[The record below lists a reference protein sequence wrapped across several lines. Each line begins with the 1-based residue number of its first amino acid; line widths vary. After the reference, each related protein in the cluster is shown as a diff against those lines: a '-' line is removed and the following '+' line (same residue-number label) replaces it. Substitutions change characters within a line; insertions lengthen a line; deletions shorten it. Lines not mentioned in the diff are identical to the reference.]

1 MTLPTQMTAVQLTG
15 HGGLDKLILRHDVA
29 VPRPGT
35 GDVVIAVTAAG
46 MNNTDINTRI
56 GWYNREVTT
65 GTTSESGS
73 KGLEASSQD
82 KGGWSGGLVFPRIQ
96 GMDAVGRIAAVG
108 DGVPASRIG
117 ERVMVEPYIPDPDGG
132 LPSIVG
138 SERDGGFAQFLCV
151 PAGQA
156 RTIPQDMPADDAA
169 LATLPC
175 SGGTAMNM
183 ALLAGARA
191 GDLALVT
198 GASGGVGSFLVQI
211 LTHMGAEVVAI
222 AGGSKAQ
229 AVRGLGAAHVVARE
243 STNIAAEVMEA
254 TGGRAPSLI
263 ADVVGGDHFA
273 PLLAL
278 LGRGG
283 RYVVSGAIGGPVVP
297 LDLRTLYLN
306 ELTFFG
312 STAYRDDVFP
322 TLLRFVAE
330 CGVRPA
336 VWKTRPLA
344 EIAAAQTEFLEKH
357 HVGSIVLLPPP
368 AGA

>member
-15 HGGLDKLILRHDVA
+15 HGGLDKLVVNHDVP
-29 VPRPGT
+29 VPRPGP
-35 GDVVIAVTAAG
+35 GDVIIAVTAAG

-56 GWYNREVTT
+56 GWYARDDD
-65 GTTSESGS
+65 SG
-73 KGLEASSQD
+73 
-82 KGGWSGGLVFPRIQ
+82 GGWSGGLRFPRIQ

-108 DGVPASRIG
+108 KDVDAARIG
-117 ERVMVEPYIPDPDGG
+117 ERVMVDPYIPHPATGEPG
-132 LPSIVG
+132 VLG
-138 SERDGGFAQFLCV
+138 SERDGAFAQFLCV
-151 PAGQA
+151 PASHA
-156 RTIPQDMPADDAA
+156 RTIPEDLPADDTA

-183 ALLAGARA
+183 ALLAGAHE

-211 LTHMGAEVVAI
+211 LAHMGAEVVAI
-222 AGGSKAQ
+222 AGAAKAD
-229 AVRGLGAAHVVARE
+229 AVKALGAAHVVPRE
-243 STNIAAEVMEA
+243 SGDIAAAVMEA
-254 TGGRAPSLI
+254 TGGRAPSLM

-273 PLLAL
+273 PLLGL

-283 RYVVSGAIGGPVVP
+283 RYVVAGAIGGAVVP

-306 ELTFFG
+306 DLTFFG
-312 STAYRDDVFP
+312 STVYREAVFP

-330 CGVRPA
+330 GGVRPA

-344 EIAAAQTEFLEKH
+344 EIAEAQSEFLEKH

-368 AGA
+368 A

>member
-1 MTLPTQMTAVQLTG
+1 MALPTHMTAVHLTG
-15 HGGLDKLILRHDVA
+15 HGDLDRLVLRHDVA
-29 VPRPGT
+29 VPHAGA

-56 GWYNREVTT
+56 GWYARDDD
-65 GTTSESGS
+65 SG
-73 KGLEASSQD
+73 
-82 KGGWSGGLVFPRIQ
+82 GGWSGGLAFPRIQ

-108 DGVPASRIG
+108 AGVPATRIG
-117 ERVMVEPYIPDPDGG
+117 ERVMVDPYIPDPQTGIPG
-132 LPSIVG
+132 VLG
-138 SERDGGFAQFLCV
+138 SERDGAFAQFLKV
-151 PAGQA
+151 PASHA
-156 RTIPQDMPADDAA
+156 RTVPEDLPVDDAA

-211 LTHMGAEVVAI
+211 LAHMGAEVIAI
-222 AGGSKAQ
+222 AGRDKAD
-229 AVRGLGAAHVVARE
+229 AVRALGAAAVVARDAGD
-243 STNIAAEVMEA
+243 IAAAVTQA
-254 TGGRAPSLI
+254 TGGRAPSLL

-283 RYVVSGAIGGPVVP
+283 RYVVAGAIGGAIVP

-306 ELTFFG
+306 DLTFFG
-312 STAYRDDVFP
+312 STVYRDDVFP

-330 CGVRPA
+330 GGVRPA

-344 EIAAAQTEFLEKH
+344 EIAQAQTEFLEKR

-368 AGA
+368 VGASSR